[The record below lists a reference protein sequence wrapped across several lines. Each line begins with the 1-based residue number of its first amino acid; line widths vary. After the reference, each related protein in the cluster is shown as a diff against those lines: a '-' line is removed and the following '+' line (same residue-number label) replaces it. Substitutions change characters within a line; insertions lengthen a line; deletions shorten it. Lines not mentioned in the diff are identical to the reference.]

1 MEAKQGK
8 RQVKLL
14 EERPANKTS
23 AASSSSASKE
33 AKNATNK
40 PSIEDINSMIMD
52 KLNQLESSHIPASG
66 SDAKENKQD
75 QKS

>member
-14 EERPANKTS
+14 EERPSNK

-33 AKNATNK
+33 AKNASNK
-40 PSIEDINSMIMD
+40 PSIEDLNSMIMD
-52 KLNQLESSHIPASG
+52 KLNQLESSHKPASG